1 MKIILSTCYSYVSN
15 FFSILLKC
23 SIFFLHKLDN
33 NSKIKTNLLELC
45 LLFKKKILLLINL
58 NAF

>member
-1 MKIILSTCYSYVSN
+1 MSVI
-15 FFSILLKC
+15 FFYFVEVFD
-23 SIFFLHKLDN
+23 FFLHKLDN